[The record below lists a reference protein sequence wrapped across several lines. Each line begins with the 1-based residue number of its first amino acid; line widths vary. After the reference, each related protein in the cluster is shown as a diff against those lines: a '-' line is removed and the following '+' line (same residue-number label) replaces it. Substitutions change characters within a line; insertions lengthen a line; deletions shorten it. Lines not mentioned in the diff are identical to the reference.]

1 MTSINE
7 ESAAPP
13 ARKTGSGAVVGSL
26 GASWQFLRRWPVIP
40 GVIIFVLLFSAIFAP
55 WIKPYDPLVSHGVF
69 LQGPAWT
76 AEGSM
81 KFVLGTDDI
90 GRDILSRMI
99 EASRITVVVVLLSV
113 SVGMVTGTIL
123 GLVAGYY
130 GGSVVDE
137 GIMRVVDVWAALPQ
151 LLILLTIALVFG
163 AGITVLVISLAL
175 ISWPGAVRLVR
186 VEALRLR
193 RMDYVD
199 SSRISGASNRRII
212 FKHMLPGVV
221 NTVLVA
227 TTLSTGSLILTE
239 ATLSFLG
246 AGIPPPSPSLGG
258 MISGGRDYLRD
269 SPHIASFP
277 GLALAAIV
285 MAGNFLGDWMRD
297 RFDPRLRQIN

>member
-1 MTSINE
+1 MM
-7 ESAAPP
+7 
-13 ARKTGSGAVVGSL
+13 VVGSF
-26 GASWQFLRRWPVIP
+26 GAFWQFLRRWPVIP
-40 GVIIFVLLFSAIFAP
+40 GIIIAILVFSSIFAP
-55 WIKPYDPLVSHGVF
+55 VIKPHDPLVSHGLF
-69 LQGPAWT
+69 QQGPAWT
-76 AEGSM
+76 ADGST
-81 KFVLGTDDI
+81 KFFLGTDDI

-99 EASRITVVVVLLSV
+99 EASRITVIVVLLSV
-113 SVGMVTGTIL
+113 VVGMVVGTTL
-123 GLVAGYY
+123 GLIAGFF
-130 GGSVVDE
+130 GGSIVDE
-137 GIMRVVDVWAALPQ
+137 FIMRIVDVWAALPQ

-163 AGITVLVISLAL
+163 AGITVLVVSLAL

-186 VEALRLR
+186 VEALKLR
-193 RMDYVD
+193 SMDYVD
-199 SSRISGASNRRII
+199 AARISGATDRRILIKHI
-212 FKHMLPGVV
+212 FPGVI

-269 SPHIASFP
+269 APHIASFP